1 MASRTFGLS
10 SSILLWNI
18 ISGPQ
23 VSPPCSSYFTCAR
36 NPGRFPVV
44 RAEAS
49 NDKGGNPVE
58 RRRSSGISP
67 LGKSKSKPS
76 DSSEQ
81 KWVAKGLI
89 TESLPNGMFWVRLEN
104 GDVVLGYVSGKIR
117 RNSIRMLPGDKVK
130 IEVSRYDS
138 TRGRIVYRIG
148 NKDL

>member
-1 MASRTFGLS
+1 MAAASTTFGPPS
-10 SSILLWNI
+10 SPLLLNTI
-18 ISGPQ
+18 RISPPPLTLTPT
-23 VSPPCSSYFTCAR
+23 PPCSAFFPSSTR
-36 NPGRFPVV
+36 LPVV
-44 RAEAS
+44 RAIGKPRS
-49 NDKGGNPVE
+49 IGNP
-58 RRRSSGISP
+58 
-67 LGKSKSKPS
+67 SKSKPS
-76 DSSEQ
+76 ESSEQ

-148 NKDL
+148 SKDV

>member
-1 MASRTFGLS
+1 MASTTFGTCSWLLLWNTISRPPLS
-10 SSILLWNI
+10 SSCF
-18 ISGPQ
+18 GT
-23 VSPPCSSYFTCAR
+23 PPLSSSCLGFLPCPR
-36 NPGRFPVV
+36 NPSRLPIV

-49 NDKGGNPVE
+49 SNDKGTFG
-58 RRRSSGISP
+58 

-76 DSSEQ
+76 DSGEQ

-148 NKDL
+148 NKDM